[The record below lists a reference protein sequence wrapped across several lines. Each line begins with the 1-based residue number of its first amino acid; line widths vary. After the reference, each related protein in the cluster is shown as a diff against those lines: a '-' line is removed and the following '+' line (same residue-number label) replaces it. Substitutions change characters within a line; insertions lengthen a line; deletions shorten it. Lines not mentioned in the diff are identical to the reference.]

1 MTTRSAAIAD
11 GEINLAELDYQ
22 ELIVPVE
29 LDEDL
34 EAWMGEVPTGCCSG
48 GGSTSV
54 ICSSSTVDTA

>member
-1 MTTRSAAIAD
+1 MSARSAVNVD
-11 GEINLAELDYQ
+11 GDTTLAELDYQ

-34 EAWMGEVPTGCCSG
+34 EAWMAEVPTGCCSG

-54 ICSSSTVDTA
+54 ICSSSTIDKA

>member
-1 MTTRSAAIAD
+1 MSTQSAVVVGDVA
-11 GEINLAELDYQ
+11 LAELDYQ
-22 ELIVPVE
+22 EMIVPVE

-34 EAWMGEVPTGCCSG
+34 EAWMSEVPTGCCSG